1 MHYQKFKPTFALEP
15 FVECYYSWSSEGVSI
30 ADLNVESPPNGYCS
44 MVFNMGDGY
53 FLQNKKFERLQVP
66 PCFVGGQ
73 SIYTYKLF
81 LNGIIHMCGIVFK
94 PAALTTL
101 FKLPTFQYTEE
112 RISLYS
118 VFDKQLVDTIYQ
130 NLKNA
135 ADANAQ
141 VKTLEEF
148 LLTHIAKN
156 KPHPDHIDTV
166 ANKII
171 ASNGMMTVTEM
182 MKDVFTSRRNFE
194 RQFFKKVGLSP
205 KYYARIVR
213 MSYLMNAI
221 AGKKEVEWKKL
232 FLTLEYYDQSHFI
245 KDFLE
250 FTGRTPQQYLQENQE
265 LANFVEKPKE
275 KRIEY

>member
-1 MHYQKFKPTFALEP
+1 MLYQKFKPTLALEA
-15 FVECYYSWSSEGVSI
+15 FVECYFSWSSEGVAI
-30 ADLNVESPPNGYCS
+30 QNFEVESPPNGFCS
-44 MVFNMGDGY
+44 MVFNLGDDY
-53 FLQNKKFERLQVP
+53 FLKNKKFERLQVP
-66 PCFVGGQ
+66 RCFVGGQ

-94 PAALTTL
+94 PAALATL

-118 VFDKQLVDTIYQ
+118 IFQQPIIDDIYHQLEKANDG
-130 NLKNA
+130 
-135 ADANAQ
+135 NAQ
-141 VKTLEEF
+141 VKILEEF
-148 LLTHIAKN
+148 LLNHASKN
-156 KPHPDHIDTV
+156 KPNPDHIDEI

-171 ASNGMMTVTEM
+171 ASNGMITVAEMT
-182 MKDVFTSRRNFE
+182 KNVFTSRRNFE

-205 KYYARIVR
+205 KYYARIAR

-232 FLTLEYYDQSHFI
+232 FLKLEYYDQSHFI

-250 FTGRTPQQYLQENQE
+250 FTGRTPQQYLQE
-265 LANFVEKPKE
+265 
-275 KRIEY
+275 RRYR